1 MTMKKIL
8 LSFLALGGL
17 LFASSCQMQ
26 EPDAGTLTGEV
37 DFTISAG
44 IPGSINTYSPEDGEA
59 FSHLGGA
66 NNVDPNLYDLRY
78 ILEVYDGETLAYRDV
93 KYVEEGFTDSKASFS
108 ARLLAKSY
116 TFVLWADFVKEE
128 MTDNLYYVT
137 DDLKSIS
144 YTSNATSDV
153 LATDAADAYYT
164 FFEMNLT
171 ESSQSMKD
179 VKLTRPFGKMRFIAT
194 DKLSAGVNQ
203 SERPASVI
211 MDFGGAEVPSSFNA
225 LTGEASG
232 SKTVGIVKFP
242 AVQEDALVRE
252 ETKSGAYLLGYAYFF
267 ASNSSS
273 SAYPVDITVF
283 SDESTTN
290 QIGKHS
296 VSSVP
301 VQENKLTTVIGNFY
315 TNDGSIEV
323 IVEDLF
329 GNGEETHNL
338 PETVNV
344 GTLEEAQV
352 FIETFAADPSSA
364 EKDVVITISGELA
377 AGDNENK
384 LELPQLSKNVT
395 LVLENGISED
405 GLTIEDLLDSDVEG
419 NDFTGK
425 LILKNNSADPQGDL
439 IINLPAGSCE
449 LQGSVTYSSVV
460 VTTAENTLVIGED
473 ATVES
478 LTVKGGNVK
487 ILGTVKPD
495 KITISN
501 TKSKIYWGAGTE
513 ARLREVLGYDAAKNH
528 GVILTADI
536 LGATG
541 TDGAC
546 VRVNHDG
553 YLFDG
558 NGHTLSGNASQNV
571 MVIGGNNVEV
581 RDLTITQP
589 AEGSASNGL
598 SAYCVIGVKLIDVTI
613 HDCCK
618 AAAIINGSD
627 VTATGL
633 RTYGN
638 TWGAVNVGKGSGVTE
653 TPVFTFDAT
662 CSFEEPLK
670 VWVDCEK
677 PWTVNAPEG
686 WSSYE
691 NGNVTVFVNGSALD
705 GKGTESEPYLIK
717 GESDLRILE
726 KMVNAGKTFE
736 GEFISIENDIDLK
749 NEPFEPMG
757 KFTDQV
763 FRGSIDGKG
772 HTISNLYID
781 NFDGN
786 DGVSLYYAGLFY
798 TFNGTLKNLNVKNA
812 YVEGVRASVLVG
824 RMDGGT
830 IENCHVSDASVKGIQ
845 KNGAIAGFINAGTAD
860 IRIAGCSVRNCSF
873 TSAYDGAYWQTG
885 AISGYMSVGTR
896 NVLIE
901 DNTVEN
907 ITISGTEKS
916 DDFYYMEQLYSH
928 PFVGNVV
935 NMSKTEGAFEKY
947 TTEFRNNKVTGSD
960 HNDVS
965 KCERTTEYF
974 GWYAGDCNASG
985 YLYSSKVVVDG
996 NDLDRFVEFER
1007 LAAQVAA
1014 GENVTIYR
1022 DYSFDEWGKSI
1033 EIPAGKEVVLDLSKY
1048 IVSGKESVI
1057 VNNGKLTVKSTGGK
1071 GKIMTTSIIKGATA
1085 VMNNAGA
1092 ELVFESGN
1100 IEAKVFALLNDG
1112 TAYIKG
1118 GVIAS
1123 SSKNSDKDDA
1133 GGQVYAYCV
1142 RTQNGG
1148 QMFFTGGTIKGI
1160 QGGLACQ
1167 GNGSKVTINND
1178 ANIEVKHSAPG
1189 KNDCFYALYSSWEA
1203 MIEVLGGKFYSDRVP
1218 CAYASD
1224 EDQPGT
1230 PIGAFVLKGGKYSS
1244 QPKGNNDTLWSP
1256 VSGYKFIETNDPT
1269 YPLEI
1274 VPQ

>member
-1 MTMKKIL
+1 M
-8 LSFLALGGL
+8 ALMSL
-17 LFASSCQMQ
+17 IFAVSCQMQ
-26 EPDAGTLTGEV
+26 EPGSGNLAGEV
-37 DFTISAG
+37 DFSISAG
-44 IPGSINTYSPEDGEA
+44 IPGGITTYSPEDGTA
-59 FSHLGGA
+59 FSHQGGA
-66 NNVDPNLYDLRY
+66 NNVNENDYDLRY
-78 ILEVYDGETLAYRDV
+78 ILEIYDDGDAVAYRDEKVV
-93 KYVEEGFTDSKASFS
+93 KENFTAEGVTFN
-108 ARLLAKSY
+108 ARLLAKKY
-116 TFVLWADFVKEE
+116 DVVLWADFVKEG
-128 MTDNLYYVT
+128 MTDDLYYAT

-144 YTSNATSDV
+144 YTSNVISDV

-164 FFEMNLT
+164 FFEMDLT

-232 SKTVGIVKFP
+232 SKNVGIVKFP
-242 AVQEDALVRE
+242 AVQEDALVKE

-290 QIGKHS
+290 QIGKRS

-329 GNGEETHNL
+329 GNGEEIHNL

-344 GTLEEAQV
+344 GTLEEAQA
-352 FIETFAADPSSA
+352 FIETFAADPSLA

-377 AGDNENK
+377 AGDNEDK
-384 LELPQLSKNVT
+384 LELPKLSNNVT
-395 LVLENGISED
+395 LVLENGISAV
-405 GLTIEDLLDSDVEG
+405 GLKIEDIKNSTGEGG

-425 LILKNNSADPQGDL
+425 LILKNNSTESQGAL
-439 IINLPAGSCE
+439 EINLPAGSCE
-449 LQGSVTYSSVV
+449 LQGSVIYSSVV

-487 ILGTVKPD
+487 ILGTVNPEQ
-495 KITISN
+495 ITISN
-501 TKSKIYWGAGTE
+501 STSKIYWGAGTE
-513 ARLREVLGYDAAKNH
+513 ARLREVLGYDASKNH

-571 MVIGGNNVEV
+571 MVIGGDNVEV

-598 SAYCVIGVKLIDVTI
+598 SAYRVTGIQLTDVTI
-613 HDCCK
+613 HDCRK
-618 AAAIINGSD
+618 AAAIINGSE
-627 VTATGL
+627 VIATGL

-638 TWGAVNVGKGSGVTE
+638 SWGAVNVGKGSGVTE
-653 TPVFTFDAT
+653 APVFTFDAT

-705 GKGTESEPYLIK
+705 GKGTETEPYLIK

-757 KFTDQV
+757 KFTNQV

-830 IENCHVSDASVKGIQ
+830 IESCHVSDASVKGIQ
-845 KNGAIAGFINAGTAD
+845 KNGAIAGFINAGSAD

-996 NDLDRFVEFER
+996 NELDRFVEFER

-1014 GENVTIYR
+1014 GGNVTIYR

-1033 EIPAGKEVVLDLSKY
+1033 EIPTGKEVVLDLSKY

-1100 IEAKVFALLNDG
+1100 IEAKVFALLNEG

-1133 GGQVYAYCV
+1133 GNTVWAYCV
-1142 RTQNGG
+1142 RTQEGG
-1148 QMFFTGGTIKGI
+1148 QMFFTGGTITGI

-1167 GNGSKVTINND
+1167 GNGSKVTISDD

-1189 KNDCFYALYSSWEA
+1189 KNDCWYALYSSWEA
-1203 MIEVLGGKFYSDRVP
+1203 MIEVLGGKFYSDRNP

-1244 QPKGNNDTLWSP
+1244 QPKGNNGLWSP
-1256 VSGYKFIETNDPT
+1256 VSGYKFIETGDPT
-1269 YPLEI
+1269 YPFEI